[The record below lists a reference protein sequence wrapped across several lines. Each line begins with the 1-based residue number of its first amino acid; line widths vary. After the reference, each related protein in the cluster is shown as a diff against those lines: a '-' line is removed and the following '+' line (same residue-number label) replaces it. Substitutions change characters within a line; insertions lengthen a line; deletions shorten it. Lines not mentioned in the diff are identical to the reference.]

1 MSHFKIRYWN
11 YAILILIGI
20 LIGVGLTL
28 RSNWTNSTQAKEP
41 HRPLKPDFQFEKTAS
56 RISPRSGRLEALQ
69 NDFIR
74 IAQEVKPSV
83 VSINITK
90 SISMKALEDF
100 HGKNKD
106 FWEFFNKKFFR
117 KKMPKNF
124 RQGYAGSGI
133 IISRDGYILT
143 NTHVVEGADEIE
155 VTLYDNRT
163 LPAQIVGLDPL
174 TEVAVVKI
182 KGDSL
187 SPAVL
192 GNSDGVEVG
201 QWVLAFGNPL
211 ELKFTVTAGIVSA
224 LGRQMRIIEDNF
236 GIENFIQTDAVI
248 NPGNSGGAL
257 VNLEGQVI
265 GVNTAI
271 ASKTGYF
278 EGYGFAIPIN
288 LAKVIARDLITKG
301 KVVRAYLG
309 IAMNAVDEI
318 RAKAY
323 GLSKPMGVYV
333 DNLLSDGPA
342 GKAGVREEDII
353 LAVNGK
359 SVNSPNQIQNYVAL
373 HQPGDRVVLKIFR
386 RHKTVRIPIVLGERE
401 TSSALALKTGKEKK
415 QEKQSMGLEVRNL
428 TKKDRKEY
436 QIRQKRGVIVDSV
449 EPFSKAYDARLRPG
463 YLILEANHVPMKS
476 KKDFE
481 KILKLSKSGDV
492 IILLVQGGTTKTHLF
507 LEIP

>member
-1 MSHFKIRYWN
+1 M
-11 YAILILIGI
+11 
-20 LIGVGLTL
+20 
-28 RSNWTNSTQAKEP
+28 
-41 HRPLKPDFQFEKTAS
+41 
-56 RISPRSGRLEALQ
+56 
-69 NDFIR
+69 
-74 IAQEVKPSV
+74 KPSV

-90 SISMKALEDF
+90 SISIKDLEEF

-106 FWEFFNKKFFR
+106 FWEFFNKKFFH

-124 RQGYAGSGI
+124 RQAYSGSGI

-163 LPAQIVGLDPL
+163 LPAQIVGSDPL

-182 KGDSL
+182 RGDSL
-187 SPAVL
+187 KPAVL
-192 GNSDGVEVG
+192 GNSDGVDVG

-224 LGRQMRIIEDNF
+224 LGRQMQIIEDNF

-257 VNLEGQVI
+257 VNLNGQVI

-301 KVVRAYLG
+301 KVIRAYLG
-309 IAMNAVDEI
+309 IAMNAVDET

-323 GLSKPMGVYV
+323 GLKKPRGVYV
-333 DNLLSDGPA
+333 DNVLGDGPA
-342 GKAGVREEDII
+342 GKAGIRGEDII
-353 LAVNGK
+353 FAINGK
-359 SVNSPNQIQNYVAL
+359 NVNSPNQVQNYVAL
-373 HQPGDRVVLKIFR
+373 HHPRDRVVLKIFR
-386 RHKTVRIPIVLGERE
+386 NRKTVRIPVVLGERE
-401 TSSALALKTGKEKK
+401 TSSLVVLKGEKKK
-415 QEKQSMGLEVRNL
+415 QEKQSLGLEVRNL
-428 TKKDRKEY
+428 RKKDRKEY
-436 QIRQKRGVIVDSV
+436 QVNQKSGVVVDSV

-481 KILKLSKSGDV
+481 KILKQSKSGDV
-492 IILLVQGGTTKTHLF
+492 VILLVQGGTVTTHLF

>member
-1 MSHFKIRYWN
+1 MSHSKSRYGK
-11 YAILILIGI
+11 YVIFIFIGI

-28 RSNWTNSTQAKEP
+28 RSNWTDSTQARQP
-41 HRPLKPDFQFEKTAS
+41 QRPLKPDFRFETTAF
-56 RISPRSGRLEALQ
+56 RGLHRSAHLENLQ
-69 NDFIR
+69 SDFIR
-74 IAQEVKPSV
+74 IAQQVKPSV

-90 SISMKALEDF
+90 SISIRDFEKF

-106 FWEFFNKKFFR
+106 FWEFFNKKFFH

-163 LPAQIVGLDPL
+163 LPAQIVGSDPL

-187 SPAVL
+187 KPAVL

-224 LGRQMRIIEDNF
+224 LGRQMQIIEDNF

-257 VNLEGQVI
+257 VNLNGQVI

-288 LAKVIARDLITKG
+288 LAKVIALDLITKG
-301 KVVRAYLG
+301 KIVRAYLG

-318 RAKAY
+318 KAKAY
-323 GLSKPMGVYV
+323 GLNKPTGVYV
-333 DNLLSDGPA
+333 DNLLNDGPA
-342 GKAGVREEDII
+342 GKAGVHQEDII
-353 LAVNGK
+353 LAINGK
-359 SVNSPNQIQNYVAL
+359 KVQSPNQVQNYVAL
-373 HQPGDRVVLKIFR
+373 HHPGDRVILKIFR
-386 RHKTVRIPIVLGERE
+386 NHKTVRIPVVLGERE
-401 TSSALALKTGKEKK
+401 TSSLVAQKSEKK
-415 QEKQSMGLEVRNL
+415 KKQKKQSLGLEVRNL
-428 TKKDRKEY
+428 SKKDRKEY
-436 QIRQKRGVIVDSV
+436 QINQKSGVVVDSV

-476 KKDFE
+476 KKDFV
-481 KILKLSKSGDV
+481 KILKRSKSGDV
-492 IILLVQGGTTKTHLF
+492 IILLVQGGTVKTHLF

>member
-1 MSHFKIRYWN
+1 MSHLKSRYWK
-11 YAILILIGI
+11 YILFVFIGV

-28 RSNWTNSTQAKEP
+28 RSNWTDSSQAKET
-41 HRPLKPDFQFEKTAS
+41 HRPLKPDFQFEKAAS
-56 RISPRSGRLEALQ
+56 PISNRSSRLENLQ
-69 NDFIR
+69 SDFIR
-74 IAQEVKPSV
+74 IAQQVKPSV

-155 VTLYDNRT
+155 ITLYDNRT
-163 LPAQIVGLDPL
+163 FPAQIVGLDPL

-182 KGDSL
+182 KGDSFK
-187 SPAVL
+187 PAVL

-257 VNLEGQVI
+257 VNLNGQVI

-342 GKAGVREEDII
+342 RKAGVQEEDII

-359 SVNSPNQIQNYVAL
+359 NVDSPNQVQNYVAL

-386 RHKTVRIPIVLGERE
+386 NHKTLQIPVVLGERV
-401 TSSALALKTGKEKK
+401 TSSVVALKSEKK
-415 QEKQSMGLEVRNL
+415 KNREKQSLGLEVRNL
-428 TKKDRKEY
+428 TKKDRKDY
-436 QIRQKRGVIVDSV
+436 KINQKSGIVVDSV

-481 KILKLSKSGDV
+481 RIMKKSRPGDV

>member
-1 MSHFKIRYWN
+1 MSNFKSRYGK
-11 YAILILIGI
+11 YAIFILIGI

-28 RSNWTNSTQAKEP
+28 RSNLTDFSQAKETRP
-41 HRPLKPDFQFEKTAS
+41 PLKPDFQFEQTNA
-56 RISPRSGRLEALQ
+56 RLPNGSAHLGNLQ

-74 IAQEVKPSV
+74 IARQVKPSV

-106 FWEFFNKKFFR
+106 FWEFFNKKFFH

-163 LPAQIVGLDPL
+163 LPAQIVGSDPL

-187 SPAVL
+187 KPAVL

-224 LGRQMRIIEDNF
+224 LGRQMQIIEDNF

-257 VNLEGQVI
+257 VNLNGQVI

-301 KVVRAYLG
+301 KVIRAYLG

-323 GLSKPMGVYV
+323 GLDKPRGVYV

-353 LAVNGK
+353 FAINGEK
-359 SVNSPNQIQNYVAL
+359 VNSPNQVQNYVAL
-373 HQPGDRVVLKIFR
+373 HHPGDRVVLKIYR
-386 RHKTVRIPIVLGERE
+386 NHKTIRIPVVLGERE
-401 TSSALALKTGKEKK
+401 TSSVMALKSGKKK
-415 QEKQSMGLEVRNL
+415 NQEKQSLGLEVRNL

-436 QIRQKRGVIVDSV
+436 QIDQKGGVIVDSV
-449 EPFSKAYDARLRPG
+449 EPFSKAFDARLRPG
-463 YLILEANHVPMKS
+463 YLILKANHVPMKS

-481 KILKLSKSGDV
+481 RILKKSKPGDV
-492 IILLVQGGTTKTHLF
+492 IILLVQGGTVKTHLF
-507 LEIP
+507 LEVP